1 MHPITHIDF
10 EFIAGAKMIG
20 AGAAS
25 IGLAGAGVG
34 IGIIFGCF
42 LVAVSRNPALRQVM
56 FGYVLLGFAL
66 TEAIALFALMMG
78 FLILFFEA

>member
-34 IGIIFGCF
+34 IVLF
-42 LVAVSRNPALRQVM
+42 LVVSLLLFQEIQD
-56 FGYVLLGFAL
+56 YVK
-66 TEAIALFALMMG
+66 
-78 FLILFFEA
+78 